1 MPDGEVDP
9 EPEEPLAGPVAPGPF
24 GPDCVPCPE
33 LPPPMMP
40 VQPAATR
47 QATAIVV
54 GTIFI
59 KNRLAMR
66 PPQVQLPF
74 KLRFAAQCSQ

>member
-1 MPDGEVDP
+1 
-9 EPEEPLAGPVAPGPF
+9 
-24 GPDCVPCPE
+24 
-33 LPPPMMP
+33 MP

-47 QATAIVV
+47 QAAAIVV

-66 PPQVQLPF
+66 PPQFQL
-74 KLRFAAQCSQ
+74 LLNLHFAA